1 MKPPGDPADEATEA
15 VDTHAQRPDRLPV
28 DAARC
33 LLMLVSADG
42 TPRTIEVGAHGDV
55 TFGRDVGATVRV
67 DEPGVSRLH
76 ARVFRRDGA
85 VVLEDLDSR
94 NGTFVNDAKLRNAR
108 QELTGGNR
116 VRIGSAE
123 VLVAIVRALPA
134 LSGPPSHPSVAGT
147 SVVVA
152 DPEMQRVMSVVRR
165 LATMPTTCL
174 ILGETG
180 VGKDVVARAIHAESP
195 RASKP
200 FVRLNCAA
208 TPEGLLESE
217 LFGHERGAFTGA
229 DRRKTGYVEAAAGG
243 TLFLD
248 EVGELPVALQAKLLQ
263 FLERRT
269 ISRVGSTEEIQ
280 VDVRVVAATHRRLD
294 DEAARGTFREDLYY
308 RLATFTLSIPPLRE
322 RKSEVLPLASRFAEE
337 LAARLGRT
345 PPVIADETARML
357 TAYEW
362 PGNVREL
369 RNAIEHAFVLV
380 DDTDGVLQPEHLPRP
395 VRAARPGPQ
404 GPTGEL
410 ADRLSSVER
419 SNIVAALAAEEGNR
433 TRAAKRLGISRRAL
447 LYKLQKHG
455 ID

>member
-1 MKPPGDPADEATEA
+1 MSRPVAPAGDATEG
-15 VDTHAQRPDRLPV
+15 VETKAQRPTDLPG
-28 DAARC
+28 DATRC
-33 LLMLVSADG
+33 LLLVVSPDG
-42 TPRTIEVGAHGDV
+42 ATRTIEVTAQADV
-55 TFGRDVGATVRV
+55 TFGRDATATVRI
-67 DEPGVSRLH
+67 DEASVSRLH
-76 ARVFRRDGA
+76 ARVFRHQGA
-85 VVLEDLDSR
+85 TILEDLDSR
-94 NGTFVNDAKLRNAR
+94 NGTVVNDAKLRNAR
-108 QELTGGNR
+108 QELVGGNR
-116 VRIGSAE
+116 IRIGPAE
-123 VLVAIVRALPA
+123 VLVAAVRALPA
-134 LSGPPSHPSVAGT
+134 LTGPATQPSVPGS

-165 LATMPTTCL
+165 LGALPTTCL

-180 VGKDVVARAIHAESP
+180 VGKDVVARGIHAASP

-229 DRRKTGYVEAAAGG
+229 DRRKIGYVEAATEG

-248 EVGELPVALQAKLLQ
+248 EVGELPIGLQAKLLH
-263 FLERRT
+263 FLEHRR
-269 ISRVGSTEEIQ
+269 ISRVGSTEEIE
-280 VDVRVVAATHRRLD
+280 VDVRVLAATHRRL
-294 DEAARGTFREDLYY
+294 EEEVSRGRFREDLYY
-308 RLATFTLSIPPLRE
+308 RLAAFTLHVPPLRE

-345 PPVIADETARML
+345 PPTVSDDAARAL
-357 TAYEW
+357 QAYDW

-380 DDTDGVLQPEHLPRP
+380 DEGAAAILPDHLPPP
-395 VRAARPGPQ
+395 VRAAYRASRGSA
-404 GPTGEL
+404 GEL
-410 ADRLSSVER
+410 SDRMSAVER
-419 SNIVAALAAEEGNR
+419 SNIVAALEAEEGNR

-455 ID
+455 LA